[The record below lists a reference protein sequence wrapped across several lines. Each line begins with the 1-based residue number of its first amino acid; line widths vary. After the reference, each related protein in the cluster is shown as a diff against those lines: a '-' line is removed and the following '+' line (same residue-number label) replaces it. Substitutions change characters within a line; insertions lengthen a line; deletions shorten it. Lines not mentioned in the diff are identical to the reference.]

1 MMILATMLAA
11 SLALGDG
18 MIDEL
23 PTAQTIAAQSG
34 GAQTN
39 ELTQA
44 LALLV
49 RMYSNEMNSAHG
61 RIRWHGKVERQETV
75 TNETGE
81 VVAMKSVYADGYEH
95 TVEASRPNPRNKSA
109 VTAVESMPAYI
120 TNGVPARLAAARA
133 KAWQNGKTVTKVV
146 PVTVGGKWR
155 QELTAPQY
163 DDYGKQTNTVSSG
176 WREVEYTADGIKYR
190 QYRADGTLANSGTM
204 NAETLSKLVARGMYK
219 SVTNDTPATATEAK
233 GE

>member
-11 SLALGDG
+11 SLALGNG

-23 PTAQTIAAQSG
+23 PSAQTIAAQSG

-49 RMYSNEMNSAHG
+49 RMYSNEMNSAQG

-109 VTAVESMPAYI
+109 VTAVESMPAYV

-133 KAWQNGKTVTKVV
+133 RAWQNVKTVMKVVV

-163 DDYGKQTNTVSSG
+163 DDYGRQTNTVSIG
-176 WREVEYTADGIKYR
+176 WRDVEYTADGIKYR
-190 QYRADGTLANSGTM
+190 QYRADGTLANEGTM
-204 NAETLSKLVARGMYK
+204 NAQTLSKLVACGMYK
-219 SVTNDTPATATEAK
+219 AVTNDTQPSAK
-233 GE
+233 AKEE